1 MIIRQFF
8 IPGIAHSSY
17 LLGGVSSCMIIDPAR
32 DPDIYIHAA
41 EEEGFTITGILKT
54 HLHAD
59 FISGHLDLHERT
71 GAPIY
76 APKSAACEFLHQP
89 VSDGSRFTL
98 DDCEISVIETPGHTP
113 EHVSYIV
120 THLSSGNEPV
130 ALFSGDTLF
139 VGDVGRP
146 DLFPG
151 RARELAGAL
160 YDSLHEKIM
169 KLPDHCEVYPAHGAG
184 TFCGRSLSAK
194 RTTTIGYERRFNP
207 ALQIRDKMAFIHELT
222 SNMPPSP
229 DHFSRCSD
237 INRRGPALLSSLPPV
252 TGIRPRTVK
261 DLLAKGAYEILD
273 TRRYDAFG
281 SVHIPKSWNIS
292 NESNFP
298 TFAGWVIPPDRDI
311 LLVVHSPEEISK
323 IVSTLR
329 KVGLDRISGYVEKGA
344 TGWALAGNVVDHV
357 HTISVHEL
365 DRMLHA
371 GEELMVLDVRTAGEY
386 AGYHIPGS
394 VNIHWPD
401 LRTRCV
407 ELPADRQIAVICGTG
422 SRASIACSIL
432 KRNGYS
438 YISIVTGGYTG
449 WIAGG
454 LHQA

>member
-32 DPDIYIHAA
+32 DPDIYIQAA
-41 EEEGFTITGILKT
+41 DEEGFRITGILET

-76 APKSAACEFLHQP
+76 APKSAGCVFPHIP
-89 VSDGSRFTL
+89 VSEGSTITL
-98 DDCEISVIETPGHTP
+98 DDCSISVIETPGHTP

-120 THLSSGNEPV
+120 THMSRGDEPA

-151 RARELAGAL
+151 RAHELASAL

-169 KLPDHCEVYPAHGAG
+169 KLPDYCEVYPAHGAG
-184 TFCGRSLSAK
+184 SFCGRSLSAK
-194 RTTTIGYERRFNP
+194 RTTTIGYERRFNQI
-207 ALQIRDKMAFIHELT
+207 LQIHDKEAFINELT
-222 SNMPPSP
+222 KNMPPSP

-237 INRRGPALLSSLPPV
+237 ENRRGPALLSTLPPV
-252 TGIRPRTVK
+252 RGISPRAGK
-261 DLLAKGAYEILD
+261 DLMTQGACEVLD

-281 SVHIPKSWNIS
+281 SLHIPKSWNIDG
-292 NESNFP
+292 EMNFS
-298 TFAGWVIPPDRDI
+298 TFTGWVIPPDRDI
-311 LLVVHSPEEISK
+311 LLAVHRPDEIPK
-323 IVSTLR
+323 ITLMLHR
-329 KVGLDRISGYVEKGA
+329 VGIDRIIGYVEGGVW
-344 TGWALAGNVVDHV
+344 GWALAG
-357 HTISVHEL
+357 HEL
-365 DRMLHA
+365 DRVQTISVQ
-371 GEELMVLDVRTAGEY
+371 ELDALLKADKELIVLDVRTGAEF

-401 LRTRCV
+401 LRTRYS
-407 ELPADRQIAVICGTG
+407 ELSREKRIAVLCATG
-422 SRASIACSIL
+422 ARSSMACSIL
-432 KRNGYS
+432 KRNGFS
-438 YISIVTGGYTG
+438 NILNVAGGYTG
-449 WIAGG
+449 WVAGG
-454 LHQA
+454 FQ